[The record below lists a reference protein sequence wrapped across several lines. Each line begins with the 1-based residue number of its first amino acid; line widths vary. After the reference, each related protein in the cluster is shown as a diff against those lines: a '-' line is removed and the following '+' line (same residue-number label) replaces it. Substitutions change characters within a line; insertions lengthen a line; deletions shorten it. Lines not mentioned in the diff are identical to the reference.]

1 MQLSSPDT
9 QEEEIT
15 TVETEEPE
23 DMTPEPQFQSI
34 NLTCPDGLKLS
45 FHVES
50 SVTGVKTEPKK
61 LLIKQS
67 YPYKT
72 LGKHK

>member
-1 MQLSSPDT
+1 MQPFSNH
-9 QEEEIT
+9 QEDEVT
-15 TVETEEPE
+15 TVETDEQEEVSS
-23 DMTPEPQFQSI
+23 EPSFQSI

-50 SVTGVKTEPKK
+50 SVTGVKSEPKK